1 MTAIRSQI
9 FAAVLAALQHP
20 DVGAQEVALMPA
32 GDPDQYPAL
41 HIHDLGDDPEM
52 GEAGADFFR
61 LGIGLD
67 GFVSEGS
74 GAAAHEAANAL
85 HARAVKA
92 IYASADLAAISH
104 EIEAG
109 RLDMTTATRAGAP
122 RLAFSRDLFI
132 HYSTRRGDP
141 AEI

>member
-9 FAAVLAALQHP
+9 FAAILAALQHV
-20 DVGAQEVALMPA
+20 DVAAEEVELMPA
-32 GDPDQYPAL
+32 GDPAAFPAL
-41 HIHDLGDDPEM
+41 HIHDLGDDPES

-61 LGIGLD
+61 LGVGLD
-67 GFVSEGS
+67 GFVDEGS
-74 GAAAHEAANAL
+74 GVAAHEAANAL

-92 IYASADLAAISH
+92 IYESPALAAISH
-104 EIEAG
+104 EITAG
-109 RLDMTTATRAGAP
+109 RLDVTVATRAGAP

-141 AEI
+141 AQN